1 MMIETNLNNFFV
13 FQTKNIGFSQGNIIL
28 TKDNKLQLISR
39 KCPNCQ
45 KPDIIFNGS
54 KQDNRIIVKELGLT
68 LYKGQYL
75 CKNCKTT
82 GIVRSEDLD
91 EWIKQFREIIRNTVI
106 SLAANKLSFEKISQ
120 HIKDIFGKNI
130 SVEWVRQIYKRAIKK
145 LRRSKPKKVSG
156 YFNYDEQHLKRN
168 GKEVVRITIIDSI
181 TQTIIL
187 DKKFEDKTKETITK
201 AIKKALKKYEKQI
214 KCFICDMDDKYPT
227 ILEELYGKE
236 VKLQW
241 CVFHLFKHINKEF
254 TEGCGYGK
262 AKRKLSL
269 MNEYNKMSLFNIFF
283 NHDKELS
290 FLKGLMKRLEKRKS
304 MLDKSSLPKK
314 GKENSIWE
322 YEDELRKEYKEYCRT
337 LKKNRRR
344 KGFAKLK
351 RRTYKKALA
360 LLEQIK
366 AIIDLYPKK
375 LISRIRRVIEHW
387 DIFSLGLRDRKVPLT
402 NNNLEQYYSA
412 TLHQVEKKRFRSDE
426 AIETRLKVSVLRNN
440 SRKLFSKIDFIE
452 FLRLTSVV
460 SLFFSFR

>member
-1 MMIETNLNNFFV
+1 MIETNLNNFFV
-13 FQTKNIGFSQGNIIL
+13 FQKKNIGFSQDNIIL
-28 TKDNKLQLISR
+28 TKDNKVQLISR
-39 KCPNCQ
+39 ICPNCQ

-54 KQDNRIIVKELGLT
+54 KQDNRIVVKELGLI

-82 GIVRSEDLD
+82 GIVRSEELD
-91 EWIKQFREIIRNTVI
+91 EWIKQFKEIIRNTVI

-120 HIKDIFGKNI
+120 HIEDIFGKNI
-130 SVEWVRQIYKRAIKK
+130 SIEWVRQLYNKAIKN
-145 LRRSKPKKVSG
+145 LRRSKPKQVSG

-168 GKEVVRITIIDSI
+168 GKEVVRITIIDAI
-181 TQTIIL
+181 TKTIIL
-187 DKKFEDKTKETITK
+187 DKKFEDKTKETILR
-201 AIKKALKKYEKQI
+201 AVKKALKKYEKQI
-214 KCFICDMDDKYPT
+214 KCFICDMDDTYPD

-241 CVFHLFKHINKEF
+241 CVFNLFKHINKEF

-269 MNEYNKMSLFNIFF
+269 MSEYNKMSLFNIFF

-290 FLKGLMKRLEKRKS
+290 FLKRLMKKLEKRKS
-304 MLDKSSLPKK
+304 LLEKSSLSKK
-314 GKENSIWE
+314 EKENLILE
-322 YEDELRKEYKEYCRT
+322 YGDELRKEYKEYCRA

-351 RRTYKKALA
+351 KRTYKKALV
-360 LLEQIK
+360 LLDQIK
-366 AIIDLYPKK
+366 TIIDLYPKK
-375 LISRIRRVIEHW
+375 LIGRIRRIIENW
-387 DIFSLGLRDRKVPLT
+387 DKFSLGLIDRKVPLT

-440 SRKLFSKIDFIE
+440 KRKLFSKIDFIE
-452 FLRLTSVV
+452 FLRLNSVV
-460 SLFFSFR
+460 SLLFSFR

>member
-13 FQTKNIGFSQGNIIL
+13 FQTKNIDFSQDNIIL

-54 KQDNRIIVKELGLT
+54 KQDNRIIVKEIGLT

-82 GIVRSEDLD
+82 GIVRSEELD
-91 EWIKQFREIIRNTVI
+91 EWIKQFKEIIRNTVI

-130 SVEWVRQIYKRAIKK
+130 SIEWVRQIYRRAIKK
-145 LRRSKPKKVSG
+145 LRRSKPKRVSG

-168 GKEVVRITIIDSI
+168 GKEVVRITIIDAI
-181 TQTIIL
+181 TKTIIL
-187 DKKFEDKTKETITK
+187 DKKFEDKTKKTISM
-201 AIKKALKKYEKQI
+201 AIKKALRKYEKQV
-214 KCFICDMDDKYPT
+214 KCFICDMDDKYPA

-241 CVFHLFKHINKEF
+241 CVFHLFKHINNEF

-283 NHDKELS
+283 NHDRELY
-290 FLKGLMKRLEKRKS
+290 FLKRLMKKLEQRKS
-304 MLDKSSLPKK
+304 LLDKSSLQKEE
-314 GKENSIWE
+314 KENVILE
-322 YEDELRKEYKEYCRT
+322 YEDTLRKEYREYCRT

-344 KGFAKLK
+344 KDFAKLK
-351 RRTYKKALA
+351 KRTYKKALA
-360 LLEQIK
+360 LLYQINT
-366 AIIDLYPKK
+366 IVGLYPKK
-375 LISRIRRVIEHW
+375 LISRIKRIIEHW
-387 DIFSLGLRDRKVPLT
+387 DKFSLGLIDRKVPLT

-412 TLHQVEKKRFRSDE
+412 KLHQVEKKRFRSDE
-426 AIETRLKVSVLRNN
+426 AIEARLKVSVLRNN
-440 SRKLFSKIDFIE
+440 SRKLFGKINFIK

-460 SLFFSFR
+460 NLLFSFG

>member
-13 FQTKNIGFSQGNIIL
+13 FQTKNIGFSQDKIIL

-54 KQDNRIIVKELGLT
+54 KQDNRIIVQELGLT
-68 LYKGQYL
+68 LSKGQYL

-82 GIVRSEDLD
+82 GIVRSKELD
-91 EWIKQFREIIRNTVI
+91 EWIKQFKVMIKNTII
-106 SLAANKLSFEKISQ
+106 SLAANKLSFERISQ

-130 SVEWVRQIYKRAIKK
+130 SIEWVRQIYNRSIKK

-168 GKEVVRITIIDSI
+168 GKEVVRITIIDAI
-181 TQTIIL
+181 TKTIIL
-187 DKKFEDKTKETITK
+187 DKKFEDKTKETIAQ
-201 AIKKALKKYEKQI
+201 AIKKALKKYKEQI
-214 KCFICDMDDKYPT
+214 NCFICDMDDKYPAV
-227 ILEELYGKE
+227 LEELYGKE

-269 MNEYNKMSLFNIFF
+269 MNEYNKMSLFDIFF
-283 NHDKELS
+283 NHGKELS
-290 FLKGLMKRLEKRKS
+290 FLKRLMKKMEKRKS
-304 MLDKSSLPKK
+304 MLGKSSLSK
-314 GKENSIWE
+314 KENENLILE

-351 RRTYKKALA
+351 KRTYKKALA

-366 AIIDLYPKK
+366 TIIDLYPKK
-375 LISRIRRVIEHW
+375 LVSRIRRIIEHW
-387 DIFSLGLRDRKVPLT
+387 DKFSLGLRDRKVPLT

-440 SRKLFSKIDFIE
+440 SRKLFGKIDFIE

-460 SLFFSFR
+460 SLLFSFG